1 MSRSSHVTAP
11 HLSSPLKLTDCEGGT
26 SSRRF
31 PGHEAATAARDGES
45 GPDAGQHQHRHQ
57 HQHPRVTEALPF
69 GCALAGSFSQTAHL
83 WVPSCRFFFL
93 LLYALSSLP
102 PLPFPPHGRHLGLGQ
117 TQLGPPHQATF
128 SFVVRLS
135 GSIQAHTPTLPC
147 PPVRCLAA
155 SLPLCLSA
163 PLSEEGHF
171 TTAEY
176 K

>member
-26 SSRRF
+26 SSRRV
-31 PGHEAATAARDGES
+31 PGHEAATAARDGQS
-45 GPDAGQHQHRHQ
+45 CPDAGQHRHR
-57 HQHPRVTEALPF
+57 HQHPRVTEALPV

-83 WVPSCRFFFL
+83 WVPSCRIFFFPFFFSTRFRHCRRSPL
-93 LLYALSSLP
+93 TVDTWGWAKRSSVRRIRLRSHSWFGSP
-102 PLPFPPHGRHLGLGQ
+102 GQSKHTHPH
-117 TQLGPPHQATF
+117 
-128 SFVVRLS
+128 S
-135 GSIQAHTPTLPC
+135 
-147 PPVRCLAA
+147 PVLRCAA

>member
-11 HLSSPLKLTDCEGGT
+11 HLSSPLKLTDWEGGT
-26 SSRRF
+26 SSRRV

-45 GPDAGQHQHRHQ
+45 GPDAGQHRHR
-57 HQHPRVTEALPF
+57 HQHPRVTVALPF
-69 GCALAGSFSQTAHL
+69 GCALAGSFSQIAHR
-83 WVPSCRFFFL
+83 WVPSCVFFSFL
-93 LLYALSSLP
+93 LCALSSLP
-102 PLPFPPHGRHLGLGQ
+102 PFPPLTANTWGWAKR
-117 TQLGPPHQATF
+117 
-128 SFVVRLS
+128 SSVRRIRLRSHSWS
-135 GSIQAHTPTLPC
+135 GSPGQSEHTHPHS
-147 PPVRCLAA
+147 PVLRCAA